1 MFSGPARR
9 TLLRDARLWAMST
22 GTPTDEQDRTA
33 GLRADVSYLG
43 RLLGQVLVEQRGEG
57 LLEAEES
64 ARSLAK
70 ALRADGTPPDER
82 DRLDVDL
89 ADLAESF
96 DVPTLVGVV
105 RAFSTYFQLVN
116 TAEQHHRVRLRRLRD
131 RDREREGRS
140 QPESM
145 AAAIRGLADR
155 KVSSERIQQVLD
167 RLAIEPVLT
176 AHPTEISR
184 RSILEKH
191 LQISTCLDRLDNQAL
206 SPREH
211 RAVGDELLEAITV
224 MWQSSELR
232 STRPRV
238 IDEVR
243 RTLFFFE
250 EVLFDATS
258 DVHEELD
265 RLLAAHYPGVRAPA
279 AFLRWGSWAGGDQ
292 DGNPNCTAD
301 VLRETLDLHHDVAV
315 RFLRTRVRE
324 LAAALGISRRVAGV
338 SDELEASIAA
348 DITSMPHA
356 AAEITAHNA
365 DEPYRRK
372 LWIVWERLNP
382 ASEHPYSSERELIGD
397 LELIRDSLAA
407 HRGARVAA
415 RGVGRLIRQAEVF
428 GMCTATLDVRQH
440 SSRMLAAIAPWTGL
454 DVAALEAMDER
465 ERTERIEALLAGAD
479 LVEPG
484 AVGMAEDE
492 LVQTFT
498 ALGAAI
504 SAHGPRAAGKVIVS
518 FTRRPSDLLAAQAL
532 ARVGGLARP
541 DGDATVSD
549 VDLVPLFESID
560 DLRRAPDT
568 LRELFRTPA
577 YMQNL
582 VARGDAQTVMVGYS
596 DSNKDGGYL
605 AANWELS
612 LAQERIADVCR
623 LAGVRL
629 TLFHGRGGTAS
640 RGGGSTYAAI
650 TGGPSGTLD
659 GRIRITEQGEQIA
672 FKFALPQIAVRN
684 LDSLVAAV
692 IERTVEEDEHSGF
705 TGRKRVW
712 DEAMAEIAETS
723 MAEYRALVFENPDF
737 VSYFLAASPIAEF
750 DLLNIGSRPSR
761 RATEGGVRV
770 EDLRAIPW
778 VFAWMQNRHLLPSWY
793 GVGTALD
800 GFAARYRGGADVLR
814 EMYTEWPWWRAIVD
828 NCHMTLAKSDM
839 RIARRYAALVPDVGV
854 RDRVFGAVTTEF
866 ARTSSAILGIVGV
879 SHLLADKPF
888 LARSIQLRNPYID
901 PLHYMQVRL
910 LRQLRAGATDL
921 EYPLLLTVSG
931 IAAGLRNTG

>member
-1 MFSGPARR
+1 MVARP
-9 TLLRDARLWAMST
+9 
-22 GTPTDEQDRTA
+22 PTDAQDRTA

-43 RLLGQVLVEQRGEG
+43 RLLGQVLVEQRGAE
-57 LLEAEES
+57 LLKAEES
-64 ARSLAK
+64 ARALAK
-70 ALRADGTPPDER
+70 ALRADDTTDDER
-82 DRLDVDL
+82 DRLDVEL
-89 ADLAESF
+89 AELAESF
-96 DVPTLVGVV
+96 DVETLVGVV

-131 RDREREGRS
+131 RVREAEGRA
-140 QPESM
+140 QAESL
-145 AAAIRGLADR
+145 AAAIGGMADR
-155 KVSSERIQQVLD
+155 GVPVARVQAVLD
-167 RLAIEPVLT
+167 RLMIEPVLT

-191 LQISTCLDRLDNQAL
+191 HQIALCLDRLDNTSL

-211 RAVGDELLEAITV
+211 RAVGDELLEAVTV

-250 EVLFDATS
+250 EVLFDATAEVV
-258 DVHEELD
+258 DELE
-265 RLLAAHYPGVRAPA
+265 RLLAAHYPGVRVPP

-301 VLRETLDLHHDVAV
+301 VLRDTLDLHRDVAV
-315 RFLRTRVRE
+315 RFLRRRVRE

-338 SDELEASIAA
+338 SPALEASIAA
-348 DITSMPHA
+348 DIAAMPGA
-356 AAEITAHNA
+356 AGEITAHNE

-372 LWIVWERLNP
+372 LWIVWERLSP
-382 ASEHPYSSERELIGD
+382 LSEYPYASEAELIDD
-397 LELIRDSLAA
+397 LALIRESLLA
-407 HRGARVAA
+407 HRGERVAA

-428 GMCTATLDVRQH
+428 GLFTAALDLRQH
-440 SSRMLAAIAPWTGL
+440 SSRMLAAIAPWTGV
-454 DVAALEAMDER
+454 DVAALEAMDEDA
-465 ERTERIEALLAGAD
+465 RIAQI
-479 LVEPG
+479 G
-484 AVGMAEDE
+484 AVIEGDDMAEAAATGMADDE
-492 LVQTFT
+492 LVRTFSE
-498 ALGAAI
+498 LGAAI
-504 SAHGPRAAGKVIVS
+504 REHGPRAAGKVIVS
-518 FTRRPSDLLAAQAL
+518 FTRRPSDLLAALAL
-532 ARVGGLARP
+532 ARVGGLLRP
-541 DGDATVSD
+541 DGDRIESD
-549 VDLVPLFESID
+549 TDIVPLFESID

-568 LRELFRTPA
+568 IRVLLRVPA
-577 YMQNL
+577 YARNL
-582 VARGDAQTVMVGYS
+582 AARGDAQTVMIGYS

-623 LAGVRL
+623 LGGVEL

-650 TGGPSGTLD
+650 KGGPSGTLD
-659 GRIRITEQGEQIA
+659 GRVRITEQGEQIA

-684 LDSLVAAV
+684 IDSLVAAV
-692 IERTVEEDEHSGF
+692 MERTLEEDEHSGF

-712 DEAMAEIAETS
+712 DEAMAEISESS
-723 MAEYRALVFENPDF
+723 MAAYRALVFDDPDF
-737 VSYFLAASPIAEF
+737 VSYFTASSPIAEF
-750 DLLNIGSRPSR
+750 DLLNIGSRPAR
-761 RATEGGVRV
+761 RAAADGGVRV

-793 GVGTALD
+793 GVGTALA
-800 GFAARYRGGADVLR
+800 GFVARYRGGAAVLR
-814 EMYTEWPWWRAIVD
+814 EMYAEWPWWQAIVD
-828 NCHMTLAKSDM
+828 NCHMTLAKTDM
-839 RIARRYAALVPDVGV
+839 RLAARYAALVPDEQV
-854 RDRVFGAVTTEF
+854 RRRVFGAVTAEYEITC
-866 ARTSSAILGIVGV
+866 AAILEIVGV
-879 SHLLADKPF
+879 THLLADKPF

-910 LRQLRAGATDL
+910 LRQLRQGAHDL

>member
-1 MFSGPARR
+1 M
-9 TLLRDARLWAMST
+9 TT
-22 GTPTDEQDRTA
+22 GTSADDQDRTA

-43 RLLGQVLVEQRGEG
+43 RLLGQVLVEQRGEE

-64 ARSLAK
+64 ARALAK
-70 ALRADGTPPDER
+70 TLRADGTPPDER
-82 DRLDVDL
+82 DRSDADL

-96 DVPTLVGVV
+96 DVETLVGVV

-140 QPESM
+140 QPESL

-155 KVSSERIQQVLD
+155 QVSPERVQQVLD

-191 LQISTCLDRLDNQAL
+191 LQIATCLDRLDNRAL

-211 RAVGDELLEAITV
+211 RAVGDELMEAITV

-250 EVLFDATS
+250 EVLFDATG

-265 RLLAAHYPGVRAPA
+265 RLLAEHYPGVLAPA

-301 VLRETLDLHHDVAV
+301 VLHETLELHHDVAV

-338 SDELEASIAA
+338 SDALEASIAA
-348 DITSMPHA
+348 DIASMPHA

-382 ASEHPYSSERELIGD
+382 ASEYPYASERELIGD

-428 GMCTATLDVRQH
+428 GLCTATLDVRQH

-454 DVAALEAMDER
+454 DVEALEALDEG
-465 ERTERIEALLAGAD
+465 ERTARIGALLDGAD
-479 LVEPG
+479 LVGPG

-492 LVQTFT
+492 LVRTFA

-504 SAHGPRAAGKVIVS
+504 GAHGPRVAGKVIVS

-541 DGDATVSD
+541 DGDAIVSD
-549 VDLVPLFESID
+549 VDLVPLFESIE

-577 YMQNL
+577 YMRNL

-650 TGGPSGTLD
+650 KGGPSGTLD

-712 DEAMAEIAETS
+712 DEAMTEIAETS

-770 EDLRAIPW
+770 DALRAIPW

-800 GFAARYRGGADVLR
+800 AFTTRYRGGADVLR

-839 RIARRYAALVPDVGV
+839 RIARRYAALVPDAGV

-866 ARTSSAILGIVGV
+866 ERTSSAILGIVGV

-910 LRQLRAGATDL
+910 LRQLRAGAADL